1 MFQYSPERKEAL
13 LKKLLPPLNLSVP
26 ELARQ
31 EGISAWTLYNWR
43 KQAKAGGIPMPGNKA
58 RPDNWSIDAKFAV
71 VVETA
76 TLSEIELSEYCRSK
90 GLYPEQV
97 KGWREAC
104 MAGQRSAEA
113 QLKIERAQS
122 KVDKLR
128 IKELERELRRK
139 DSALAETA
147 ALLVLRKKL
156 NAFWSND
163 NEED

>member
-1 MFQYSPERKEAL
+1 
-13 LKKLLPPLNLSVP
+13 
-26 ELARQ
+26 
-31 EGISAWTLYNWR
+31 
-43 KQAKAGGIPMPGNKA
+43 
-58 RPDNWSIDAKFAV
+58 
-71 VVETA
+71 VETA
-76 TLSEIELSEYCRSK
+76 TLTEIELSEYCRSK

-113 QLKIERAQS
+113 QLKTERAQS

-163 NEED
+163 NEEE